1 MCVASSGPVL
11 KDPLSKALFTGDS
24 GLAKF
29 SSKVDPLGAY
39 LATGNKGKLDPL
51 NLSNAPD
58 PLVIPPPPQDAKE
71 PDSMGARRRAR
82 NPNASSSTILTGP
95 RGVSA
100 GALTTGGT
108 TLLGG

>member
-1 MCVASSGPVL
+1 MC
-11 KDPLSKALFTGDS
+11 KAPQLFGDNEFGKANS
-24 GLAKF
+24 RI
-29 SSKVDPLGAY
+29 DPLGAY
-39 LATGNKGKLDPL
+39 INTGNKGKLDPL
-51 NLSNAPD
+51 NLNNAPD
-58 PLVIPPPPQDAKE
+58 ALVVPPLPQDAKE

-108 TLLGG
+108 MLLGG